1 MRAGRQLDHPTVN
14 VEGELTSQT
23 GFFDFS
29 RPIIGL
35 TEFDNS
41 LEINQSDV
49 LDDNL
54 PFPLFIL

>member
-1 MRAGRQLDHPTVN
+1 VDETSGK
-14 VEGELTSQT
+14 LTGQT
-23 GFFDFS
+23 GFFNLG
-29 RPIIGL
+29 RPVIGL
-35 TEFDNS
+35 TEFDDG